1 MSTDSKSIRLVTA
14 IVERRPD
21 GEYVPWAS
29 SGTTVL
35 SIPSKR
41 SSHTN
46 PAPGRWETIALAN
59 PSAWPSPITRLAKSD
74 PRISIPDICP
84 SVRSPGRHQGTSG
97 LCTESCCALG
107 ILTHTVQ
114 NIRFN
119 SRGRSLLPGISTRRH
134 LCWRIWW
141 RAFVQGLGT
150 AYNWMYRAG
159 ELLGHFVLHTHLL
172 NHKDIFHLEGNILC
186 GIA

>member
-1 MSTDSKSIRLVTA
+1 MIKASLDACWGYLLSSTLNRTLLHYLLGICQLIRD
-14 IVERRPD
+14 RQ
-21 GEYVPWAS
+21 
-29 SGTTVL
+29 
-35 SIPSKR
+35 
-41 SSHTN
+41 
-46 PAPGRWETIALAN
+46 
-59 PSAWPSPITRLAKSD
+59 SD

-84 SVRSPGRHQGTSG
+84 SVRSPGWHQGTSG
-97 LCTESCCALG
+97 LCTESCCALD
-107 ILTHTVQ
+107 ILTHTVH

-134 LCWRIWW
+134 LCWADLVG
-141 RAFVQGLGT
+141 AFVQSLGT